1 MGTDFVI
8 AVAVP
13 GFDLGLVTVF
23 VMVTILVLIV
33 GTIPVVV
40 LVLVLV
46 LIVGTILVL
55 VLVPVPVVGT
65 VLIFHGD
72 FSFRR
77 FRISPLIVSPAGG
90 KVCKGS
96 FIFGAEEKGCK
107 VGEDHGGADASG
119 CCGETA
125 GKDA

>member
-1 MGTDFVI
+1 MGTDFVF

-23 VMVTILVLIV
+23 VMVS
-33 GTIPVVV
+33 V
-40 LVLVLV
+40 LVTILV

-55 VLVPVPVVGT
+55 VTVLVLVPVVGT

-96 FIFGAEEKGCK
+96 FILGAEEKGCK

-119 CCGETA
+119 GCGETA

>member
-23 VMVTILVLIV
+23 VMVSVLVTILVLIV
-33 GTIPVVV
+33 GTILVVV

-46 LIVGTILVL
+46 TVLVL
-55 VLVPVPVVGT
+55 VLVPVVGT

-96 FIFGAEEKGCK
+96 FILGTEEKGCK

-119 CCGETA
+119 GCGETA